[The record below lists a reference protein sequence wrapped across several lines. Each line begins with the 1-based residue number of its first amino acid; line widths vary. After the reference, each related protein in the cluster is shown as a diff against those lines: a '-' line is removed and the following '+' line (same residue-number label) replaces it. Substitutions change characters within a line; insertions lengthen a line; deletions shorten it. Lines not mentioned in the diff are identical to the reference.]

1 MNFGSFSFK
10 KIAFDL
16 PLFLIDVEGF
26 TLIYTP
32 GFVYPVQD
40 INLIDFLRRLKNSQ
54 DLSNLKNIPNVLSS
68 FISKA
73 REMKNIWDKMQKR
86 PFIPTCLT
94 INLSNECNLNCQYCF
109 IGKDPIQT
117 QELDLNKVYA
127 AASHFIKSCSQHNRT
142 FVAVF
147 NGGGEPTY
155 DWTRFTNCIHALR
168 EMGTNSNVP
177 VFIYL
182 STNGVMD
189 NDQVK
194 WIAKNIDL
202 VSISCD
208 GPPEVNNKIRGGD
221 SSKYVENTIKILND
235 RNCIYQIRTT
245 ITHDTVRYQKDIVE
259 YLTNQFKAKDIRFEP
274 AYGLI
279 QNSFKKKDAAIFAKN
294 FIEAEK
300 FAKRQ
305 KVLLLFSG
313 VRINE
318 LHGPFCHSLRDTA
331 QMASDGRLVNCF
343 FRAEN
348 PREQDIFPEQ
358 FWNNNRVSVEKLSFL
373 KDAGYKTHT
382 DCNQCF
388 NTYHCSRGC
397 PDVCF
402 TADGV
407 WSELNEFRCR
417 LHQLLAAHWI
427 YGRIT

>member
-1 MNFGSFSFK
+1 MRIGSFSFK
-10 KIAFDL
+10 KIVSDL
-16 PLFLIDVEGF
+16 PLFLINIEEL

-32 GFVYPVQD
+32 GFAYPVHD
-40 INLIDFLRRLKNSQ
+40 TNLLYFLRRLKDSQNS
-54 DLSNLKNIPNVLSS
+54 SNLKNIPNVLAS

-73 REMKNIWDKMQKR
+73 REIKNIWSKIQNR

-109 IGKDPIQT
+109 IGKDSIRT
-117 QELDLNKVYA
+117 QELDLDIVYTT
-127 AASHFIKSCSQHNRT
+127 ASQFIKSCSQHNRT

-155 DWTRFTNCIHALR
+155 DWARFTKCIRALR
-168 EMGTNSNVP
+168 GMGTNSNVP

-182 STNGVMD
+182 STNGAMD
-189 NDQVK
+189 NYQVK
-194 WIAKNIDL
+194 WVEENIDL

-208 GPPEVNNKIRGGD
+208 GPPKINDQIRGAD
-221 SSKYVENTIKILND
+221 SSKYIENTIKILND
-235 RNCIYQIRTT
+235 RKCLFQIRTT
-245 ITHDTVRYQKDIVE
+245 ITNSTMRHQRDIVE
-259 YLTNQFKAKDIRFEP
+259 YFTKNLKARDIRFEP
-274 AYGLI
+274 AYGLT
-279 QNSFKKKDAAIFAKN
+279 QNPFKKEDAAIFAKS

-300 FAKRQ
+300 LAKRQ
-305 KVLLLFSG
+305 NALLLFSG

-318 LHGPFCHSLRDTA
+318 LHGPFCHSLRDTVHL
-331 QMASDGRLVNCF
+331 ASDGRLVNCF

-348 PREQDIFPEQ
+348 PRAQDIFPEAY
-358 FWNNNRVSVEKLSFL
+358 WNSDKALLEKLTFL
-373 KDAGYKTHT
+373 KKTGYKTHT
-382 DCNQCF
+382 DCSQCF

-402 TADGV
+402 SADGE
-407 WSELNEFRCR
+407 WNELNEFRCR